1 MRFFKQY
8 RFQVG
13 RKIEFKDLFGVVDA
27 YLAQQHLSYDSLGYY
42 LVTLGDGCN
51 KLVQKLPQLG
61 PLEILKGQYH
71 DDSRLTN
78 MLKPN
83 HQCDEATIRLA
94 GSKIP
99 RPYNFSYTR
108 FFYRNINFFGTAP
121 GEEQVEV
128 MSCANILDVSGS
140 FIALYRDFEG
150 PQTTTVY
157 LKIEVTDQKTSE
169 GADGYAASLAS
180 HLGGVKYLCSSAVFM
195 DPSERAIHE
204 DRKEKAAPIVKAAFK
219 DLLAR
224 REETVE
230 EILRLFPD
238 FTHSHFSI
246 SKPLNRVG
254 KAHGYGN
261 YRNVSGTVYL
271 LSKRVDKGYFLRMD
285 VMREPQQGVH
295 GVLYLVGPGISYEFP
310 MLYGAPENQQE
321 ADCFAEQLFKAADYF
336 EEMYMHEILAPY
348 PEVPDWCAE
357 CL

>member
-1 MRFFKQY
+1 
-8 RFQVG
+8 
-13 RKIEFKDLFGVVDA
+13 
-27 YLAQQHLSYDSLGYY
+27 
-42 LVTLGDGCN
+42 
-51 KLVQKLPQLG
+51 
-61 PLEILKGQYH
+61 
-71 DDSRLTN
+71 
-78 MLKPN
+78 
-83 HQCDEATIRLA
+83 
-94 GSKIP
+94 
-99 RPYNFSYTR
+99 
-108 FFYRNINFFGTAP
+108 
-121 GEEQVEV
+121 
-128 MSCANILDVSGS
+128 
-140 FIALYRDFEG
+140 
-150 PQTTTVY
+150 
-157 LKIEVTDQKTSE
+157 
-169 GADGYAASLAS
+169 
-180 HLGGVKYLCSSAVFM
+180 M

-204 DRKEKAAPIVKAAFK
+204 DRKEKVAPIVKAAIK

-295 GVLYLVGPGISYEFP
+295 GVLYLIGPGISYEFP

-321 ADCFAEQLFKAADYF
+321 ADCFAEQLFIAADYF
-336 EEMYMHEILAPY
+336 EKKYMHEILAPY